1 MTLNQDGIQKPC
13 FVIKLR
19 GAVVPNSVLIFC
31 VYVCLLFVL
40 RRVRVS
46 SQTLVNHHHLPTPP
60 QPLPYTPRVEV
71 VLPLVKFNP
80 AWVPH
85 FLLTNRKD
93 NKQEST
99 IKVSTWC
106 TVIKVYQARNGG
118 KKKGKPE
125 NLAFLFSSHFCPI
138 CGEDTL

>member
-1 MTLNQDGIQKPC
+1 MFYNKIEGCSRPKQRFNIL
-13 FVIKLR
+13 
-19 GAVVPNSVLIFC
+19 
-31 VYVCLLFVL
+31 YVCLLVCLFVCFL
-40 RRVRVS
+40 FYGGSGSQAKHWS
-46 SQTLVNHHHLPTPP
+46 SITRPPKPSPT
-60 QPLPYTPRVEV
+60 LPYTPRVEV

-118 KKKGKPE
+118 EKKGKPE

>member
-1 MTLNQDGIQKPC
+1 MTLNQDSIQKPC

-31 VYVCLLFVL
+31 MFACLFVCFL
-40 RRVRVS
+40 FYGGSGFQTKHWS
-46 SQTLVNHHHLPTPP
+46 STTTPPTPP

-71 VLPLVKFNP
+71 VLPSVKFNP
-80 AWVPH
+80 TWVRH

-99 IKVSTWC
+99 T
-106 TVIKVYQARNGG
+106 
-118 KKKGKPE
+118 
-125 NLAFLFSSHFCPI
+125 
-138 CGEDTL
+138 

>member
-1 MTLNQDGIQKPC
+1 MFCNKIEGCSRPKQRFNILN
-13 FVIKLR
+13 
-19 GAVVPNSVLIFC
+19 
-31 VYVCLLFVL
+31 VCLFAFC
-40 RRVRVS
+40 S
-46 SQTLVNHHHLPTPP
+46 TAGQGFKPNIGQPSPP
-60 QPLPYTPRVEV
+60 PNPSQPLPYTPRVEV

-118 KKKGKPE
+118 EKKGKPE
-125 NLAFLFSSHFCPI
+125 NLAFLFDHPIFAPFVVKIHFKNNGIYRI
-138 CGEDTL
+138 C